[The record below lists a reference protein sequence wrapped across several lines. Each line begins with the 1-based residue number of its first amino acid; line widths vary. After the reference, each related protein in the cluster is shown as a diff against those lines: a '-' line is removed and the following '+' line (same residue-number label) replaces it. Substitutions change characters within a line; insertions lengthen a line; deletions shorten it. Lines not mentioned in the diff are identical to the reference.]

1 MALSLESPREVWED
15 QHSWELIRVMKL
27 SQGASSSQ
35 GPSVSSGPGM
45 QDAELPVAQDSAPV
59 ASLASQDGPVHPQG
73 AEAATPSPLAVLA
86 NATEAALENWSTVSS
101 RLSMEY
107 ALRDLHRQTKCA
119 SPEMQVICK
128 FFDAARELV
137 EGDDPP
143 DDSVG

>member
-1 MALSLESPREVWED
+1 
-15 QHSWELIRVMKL
+15 
-27 SQGASSSQ
+27 
-35 GPSVSSGPGM
+35 M
-45 QDAELPVAQDSAPV
+45 QDAELPVAQDSAPA
-59 ASLASQDGPVHPQG
+59 ASIASQDGPVHPQG
-73 AEAATPSPLAVLA
+73 AEAATPSPLAGLA
-86 NATEAALENWSTVSS
+86 TATKAALENWSTVSS

-107 ALRDLHRQTKCA
+107 ALKDLHRQTKCA

>member
-1 MALSLESPREVWED
+1 
-15 QHSWELIRVMKL
+15 
-27 SQGASSSQ
+27 
-35 GPSVSSGPGM
+35 M
-45 QDAELPVAQDSAPV
+45 QDAEFPVVQDSAPV
-59 ASLASQDGPVHPQG
+59 ASFASQDGPVHPQD
-73 AEAATPSPLAVLA
+73 AEAATPSPFADLATA
-86 NATEAALENWSTVSS
+86 AEAVLENWSTVSS